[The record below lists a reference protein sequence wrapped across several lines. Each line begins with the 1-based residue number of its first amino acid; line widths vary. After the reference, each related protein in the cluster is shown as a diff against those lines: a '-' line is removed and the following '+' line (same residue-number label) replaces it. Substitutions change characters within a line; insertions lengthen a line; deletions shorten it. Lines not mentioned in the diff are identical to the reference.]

1 MNLCQYQQFDK
12 QSDETLIIEREFNF
26 LWEMATPI
34 YVTYISY
41 YSWFLGIIIETK
53 PITADF
59 MLDHIKTM
67 YSMYSFC
74 KYGY

>member
-53 PITADF
+53 PNCWFYVGSYQDNVQYVLF
-59 MLDHIKTM
+59 L
-67 YSMYSFC
+67 
-74 KYGY
+74 